1 MGFIYLSPWDC
12 HHRHDHL
19 NNYYAILCQSA
30 TGEFK
35 GSEGVG
41 DRGMDYLAADDTL
54 LLLDRMRD
62 LTTRTLHLEVH
73 CMAWHNII

>member
-1 MGFIYLSPWDC
+1 MSHHDS

-19 NNYYAILCQSA
+19 NNDHTTLYQSA
-30 TGEFK
+30 TGEHK
-35 GSEGVG
+35 GSECAG

-73 CMAWHNII
+73 CMA